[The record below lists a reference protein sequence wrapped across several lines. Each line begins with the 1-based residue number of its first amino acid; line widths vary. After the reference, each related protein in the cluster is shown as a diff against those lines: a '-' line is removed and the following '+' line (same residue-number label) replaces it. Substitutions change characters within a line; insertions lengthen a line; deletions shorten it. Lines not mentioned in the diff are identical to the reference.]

1 MKDNA
6 SLKKN
11 SGICPILEMKGICK
25 YFGGVHALEDVD
37 FELYSNEILA
47 LVGDNGA
54 GKSTLIKVLSGA
66 HPATEGTIYF
76 EGKKVEINNPKEAK
90 EIGIETVYQDLALAE
105 NLDIAANL
113 FLGREFKRS
122 GLGKLLRMI
131 DKKKMWQKAKE
142 VMKSLE
148 IVVGSVKTPVE
159 NLSGGQRQAVAIG
172 KTVYLRPKVIIMDEP
187 TANISVKEKS
197 KVLELM
203 QRLKREGPSFI
214 FISHNLQEVFS
225 VVDRVV
231 VLNRGEKVG
240 DEKIENITMLLL
252 AAIESASKVGLKL
265 NVEKDNLDNVLA
277 LLPAEKSP
285 TVSSLADSDFVAIE
299 VIIEDRIERSV
310 VPALKRAGASGII
323 TYPLNKVIH

>member
-1 MKDNA
+1 MEKIKVDR
-6 SLKKN
+6 KQ
-11 SGICPILEMKGICK
+11 GILIKMENIVKR
-25 YFGGVHALEDVD
+25 FDGVTALQGVD
-37 FELYSNEILA
+37 FHLEYDEIVG

-54 GKSTLIKVLSGA
+54 GKSTLIKILSGA

-187 TANISVKEKS
+187 TANISVKERS

-240 DEKIENITMLLL
+240 DEKIENIT
-252 AAIESASKVGLKL
+252 I
-265 NVEKDNLDNVLA
+265 D
-277 LLPAEKSP
+277 
-285 TVSSLADSDFVAIE
+285 E
-299 VIIEDRIERSV
+299 VIRLMV
-310 VPALKRAGASGII
+310 GG
-323 TYPLNKVIH
+323 